1 MTRARNKP
9 NDKPQP
15 GAIGYGILPELI
27 GYRVRLAQVAIF
39 RDFCTRVGDAEIT
52 PTLFG
57 VLVLVDANPGMMQTQ
72 LANAMHLD
80 RSSVVSI
87 LDKLEGKQVLERV
100 RSPDNRRSNALHLTD
115 KGRQWLS
122 QLLPEVRAHEQ
133 RLTSRLGPDE
143 LATLRDLLDRLGSGL
158 RG

>member
-1 MTRARNKP
+1 MTRQRNKP

-15 GAIGYGILPELI
+15 GAISYGILPDLI
-27 GYRVRLAQVAIF
+27 GYRVRIAQVAIF
-39 RDFCTRVGDAEIT
+39 RDFCARVGDAEIT

-72 LANAMHLD
+72 LANAMQLD

-87 LDKLEGKQVLERV
+87 LDKLEASDVLARV

-115 KGRQWLS
+115 KGRQWLA
-122 QLLPEVRAHEQ
+122 QLLPQVRAHEQ
-133 RLTSRLGPDE
+133 RLTSQLDPGELG
-143 LATLRDLLDRLGSGL
+143 TLRDLLDRLGNGL

>member
-1 MTRARNKP
+1 MKRVRNKP
-9 NDKPQP
+9 NDQPQP
-15 GAIGYGILPELI
+15 GTLSYGILPDLI

-39 RDFCTRVGDAEIT
+39 RDFCARVGDAEIT

-72 LANAMHLD
+72 LANAMQLD

-87 LDKLEGKQVLERV
+87 LDKLEARKVLERV

-115 KGRQWLS
+115 KGRRWLA

-133 RLTSRLGPDE
+133 RLASRLGPDE
-143 LATLRDLLDRLGSGL
+143 LTMLRDLLDRLGSGL
-158 RG
+158 RN

>member
-15 GAIGYGILPELI
+15 ATLSYGILPDLI

-39 RDFCTRVGDAEIT
+39 RDFCAHVGDAEIT

-72 LANAMHLD
+72 LANAMQLD

-87 LDKLEGKQVLERV
+87 LDKLEARKVLERV

-115 KGRQWLS
+115 KGRQWLA

-133 RLTSRLGPDE
+133 RLTNRLGPDE
-143 LATLRDLLDRLGSGL
+143 LITLRDLLDRLGSGL
-158 RG
+158 RS

>member
-1 MTRARNKP
+1 MTRQRNKP

-15 GAIGYGILPELI
+15 GTLSYGILPDLI
-27 GYRVRLAQVAIF
+27 GYRVRIAQVAIF
-39 RDFCTRVGDAEIT
+39 RDFCARVGDAEIT

-72 LANAMHLD
+72 LANAIQLD

-87 LDKLEGKQVLERV
+87 LDKLEASKVLERV

-115 KGRQWLS
+115 KGRQWLA

-133 RLTSRLGPDE
+133 RLASRLGPEE
-143 LATLRDLLDRLGSGL
+143 LITLRDLLDRLGSGL
-158 RG
+158 RS